1 MGVPREIVAMTSFR
15 FALVAVLFFAAL
27 VACQKVYLDETK
39 TIEGTWTDSRYG
51 GNLYFCV
58 NDRKVYGT
66 YSEVGVYWGE
76 INAYQDYAK
85 GRWYQAGNSACNSGW
100 WEAEFLTQDRD
111 TLNFQAFCDFGGQR
125 IYRYNE
131 SRITHVANSYQCN
144 VVYEKQTVVGSWGNL
159 KLGYKYIDMCDS
171 EDDDEGHGSFERTL
185 MERPNIQP
193 VNENHVHSET
203 ETISETTARYVYEN
217 LPIPDDDDEILA
229 GQDDSVDSAATEGPV
244 GYMTG
249 QIMENGQLFQGDF
262 VSQNA
267 AGRYRSGS
275 VLFFAV
281 SADEAVLFTWPGER
295 IEPFAEHT
303 VDQGIR
309 FRDVNPNECEA
320 NRRITQPR
328 LVVETVNDASSLQ
341 NWATL
346 ALLLICSLVA
356 LL

>member
-1 MGVPREIVAMTSFR
+1 MASFR
-15 FALVAVLFFAAL
+15 FALAAVLFFAAL
-27 VACQKVYLDETK
+27 VACQHLYLDETK

-51 GNLYFCV
+51 GRLYFCI
-58 NDRKVYGT
+58 NDDRKVFGT

-76 INAYQDYAK
+76 VNPYHDYAK

-100 WEAEFLTQDRD
+100 WEAEFLDDDDRN

-131 SRITHVANSYQCN
+131 SRITHVANDKQCN
-144 VVYEKQTVVGSWGNL
+144 VVYEKQSVVGSWGNL

-193 VNENHVHSET
+193 VNGDHVDDESL
-203 ETISETTARYVYEN
+203 SSDSSSDRYSYEVI
-217 LPIPDDDDEILA
+217 PIPDDDDEVLA
-229 GQDDSVDSAATEGPV
+229 GLDNTVDSTATEGPV

-262 VSQNA
+262 VTQNV

-295 IEPFAEHT
+295 IEPFADHT

-309 FRDVNPNECEA
+309 FRDSYPNQCEA

-328 LVVETVNDASSLQ
+328 LVIEDNGASSLQ